1 MEQIIYGNIRVQ
13 ILSENIVRIEYGKNG
28 SFCDENTFF
37 IPNKTAY
44 TGGVTYTQEEGV
56 ICFGEYE
63 LYLPENAKSLKGV
76 RLEKNGK
83 RIYTYKKRCR
93 IRRGSS
99 FPRAGIRLKER
110 ANILSRR
117 TWRISI

>member
-13 ILSENIVRIEYGKNG
+13 ILNENIVRIEYGKNG
-28 SFCDENTFF
+28 RFCDENTFF

-44 TGGVTYTQEEGV
+44 TGVVSYTQEEGV

-76 RLEKNGK
+76 RLEKN
-83 RIYTYKKRCR
+83 
-93 IRRGSS
+93 
-99 FPRAGIRLKER
+99 
-110 ANILSRR
+110 
-117 TWRISI
+117 